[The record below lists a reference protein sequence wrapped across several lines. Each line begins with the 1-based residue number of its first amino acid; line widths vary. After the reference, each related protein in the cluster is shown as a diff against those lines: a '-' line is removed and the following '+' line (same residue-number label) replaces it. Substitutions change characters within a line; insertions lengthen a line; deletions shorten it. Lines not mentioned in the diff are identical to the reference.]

1 MPHTEQKGLGSLA
14 AGLSEQREGTK
25 QAKEQVLQN
34 AYKRAYQLQKT
45 ILKKNFHRKLP
56 QSL

>member
-45 ILKKNFHRKLP
+45 I
-56 QSL
+56 